1 MTNSMTT
8 GIKIFTQ
15 WLPDW
20 VPNRRYLWIPCFFL
34 VYVSSFTLCGRSL
47 PSPNLDDSY
56 QVVLEYAKTHD
67 FQFGRDIVYTFGP
80 LGFLNTS
87 VSLGLLPLQRIL
99 FALAWSGIVAW
110 SVTGLARQIPGTMKF
125 VFLVWI
131 LIYSGGLGQHAF
143 LVMIYGCV
151 ILMDEVQ
158 KLKGAAAAFLTVF
171 AILALV
177 KFTFF
182 VAVMVS
188 VVLCVL
194 VHLGKRCI
202 KSSFFIAMYFVLVFL
217 AIWLAAGQQFESL
230 LPWLRGSFEIA
241 AGFTEAMTI
250 FPHAGVLL
258 FCSVSGALFLVSLG
272 VIIRSIRLSVYSG
285 GIMAV
290 TTAYVFLSWKHGF
303 VRADGHVLG
312 FVFFLPMAFAVLLTE
327 TFQNGMSR
335 KARRYL
341 AAVFMGVIIMCN
353 WAADLQDPGTMLTKL
368 IDWPGHM
375 LGNSRTILN
384 SVTGNWENCFEALQ
398 ADHSRRLEPDLPIAR
413 AMVDKAPVDV
423 INYTQLAALVNNMHY
438 RPRPVIQGYTAYT
451 PYLQDLN
458 LAYYRSEKRPQYL
471 LLRMETIDN
480 RFPALDDATIL
491 PYILNNYKPAAK
503 DGAKDGG
510 FLVLKA
516 LPEASKNIGLALV
529 HEHTI
534 AFGESLDMSLY
545 NDKLYIMRVEV
556 GSTILGEMI
565 KFLFQA
571 PVLTMNVQNNEKTT
585 KYRFIPAMAERG
597 FVISPLLLTNDDVMR
612 YYNGV
617 AVNCAD
623 IISFSKPKYALS
635 RLSETISVRIYK
647 QNVL

>member
-1 MTNSMTT
+1 MTKWV
-8 GIKIFTQ
+8 KIFTQ

-20 VPNRRYLWIPCFFL
+20 VPNRRYLWILCFLL

-47 PSPNLDDSY
+47 PSPNSDDSY
-56 QVVLEYAKTHD
+56 QVVLEYAVTHN
-67 FQFGRDIVYTFGP
+67 FQFGRDIVFTFGP

-87 VSLGLLPLQRIL
+87 VSLGLLPVQRIL
-99 FALAWSGIVAW
+99 FALLWSVIVAW

-131 LIYSGGLGQHAF
+131 LVYSEGLGLHAF
-143 LVMIYGCV
+143 LVMIYGCS
-151 ILMDEVQ
+151 ILMDEVH
-158 KLKGAAAAFLTVF
+158 KHKGAAATFLTVF
-171 AILALV
+171 ALLALV

-182 VAVMVS
+182 MAATVS
-188 VVLCVL
+188 VVMCAL
-194 VHLGKRCI
+194 VHIGKHCI
-202 KSSFFIAMYFVLVFL
+202 KTSLVIAIFFGLVFHAL
-217 AIWLAAGQQFESL
+217 WLAAGQQLEYL
-230 LPWLRGSFEIA
+230 LPWLRGGFEIS
-241 AGFTEAMTI
+241 AGYTEAMTI
-250 FPHAGVLL
+250 FPNVGVLS
-258 FCSVSGALFLVSLG
+258 FCTVSGAAFLVSLV
-272 VIIRSIRLSVYSG
+272 VIIRSTRLSLYSV

-290 TTAYVFLSWKHGF
+290 TTTYVFLSWKHGF

-312 FVFFLPMAFAVLLTE
+312 FVFFLPIAFAVLLTE

-335 KARRYL
+335 KPRRFL
-341 AAVFMGVIIMCN
+341 AAVFIGVIIMCN

-398 ADHSRRLEPDLPIAR
+398 ANHSRKFEPDLPIAR
-413 AMVDKAPVDV
+413 VVVGKAPVDV
-423 INYTQLAALVNNMHY
+423 VNYTQLAALVNNMNY

-451 PYLQDLN
+451 PYLQDLS
-458 LAYYRSEKRPQYL
+458 LAYYKSEKRPQYL
-471 LLRMETIDN
+471 LFKMETIDN

-491 PYILNNYKPAAK
+491 PYILNYYKLTAK

-516 LPEASKNIGLALV
+516 LPEASKNIGLALA
-529 HEHTI
+529 HEHTV
-534 AFGESLDMSLY
+534 AFGESLDMSVY

-556 GSTILGEMI
+556 GSTILGKMI

-571 PVLTMNVQNNEKTT
+571 PVLTMNVQNNGKTT

-623 IISFSKPKYALS
+623 SISFSKPKYALS